1 VGEAGVSDSGSA
13 ADGGAAAVV
22 GGGATDSCVGA
33 GDDGRDGDATRVMP
47 WLEAARLTREWGPE
61 MTAEM
66 VTAARMMSERTA
78 AGKVVADRVEE
89 RAEKLASL
97 LEGIG

>member
-1 VGEAGVSDSGSA
+1 MSESGSA

-22 GGGATDSCVGA
+22 GGGATDSSVGA
-33 GDDGRDGDATRVMP
+33 GDDGRDGEAARVMP
-47 WLEAARLTREWGPE
+47 WLKAARLTREWGPE

-66 VTAARMMSERTA
+66 VMATRMMSERTA
-78 AGKVVADRVEE
+78 AGRVVADRVEE
-89 RAEKLASL
+89 RAEKLVSL

>member
-1 VGEAGVSDSGSA
+1 MAAQPLLLEAV
-13 ADGGAAAVV
+13 
-22 GGGATDSCVGA
+22 
-33 GDDGRDGDATRVMP
+33 RPTRVWGPEMTAEMVMAARVTP

-66 VTAARMMSERTA
+66 VTAARMMPERTA
-78 AGKVVADRVEE
+78 AGRVVADRVEE